1 MSSGLF
7 ILIDSDAEPTND
19 SALGTLMY
27 TCVHCQDTMNSNRT
41 YSTIEKLHSHYAS
54 AHLVANHSVKVL
66 PFQFYVSEIV
76 KCYYCSKIGNYAE
89 IRDHHKNAHSL
100 KDPLGMVLLSDTKA
114 CALCNS
120 DDNDLVNH
128 FKSVHKIINKAT
140 VYNPICMSDQM
151 VEQLLTINVD
161 NRLHM
166 KVSRLANSNDQTIHI
181 ICWKCD
187 KLLVAE
193 DFMHH
198 MKSHSYSLKCT
209 DCNFISA
216 DIKEHVKHAATVHNT
231 IKTVDDI
238 CRTFSDILKRKYF
251 ETKILFGNGLVLVK
265 HNLLGTRMNDSR
277 EFGCLIKELME
288 AKKSPQSKH
297 EPIVVIDDDDEPKQ
311 ISPID
316 ELDKQTRHLDCVQI
330 SDFPNDAQTN
340 VLKLFLEYTE
350 LLECPLNEDDVD
362 NVYRLDGNRAHL
374 IVKLKTDEAK
384 EQLLQCAAEKVIESG
399 HLVKLRS
406 GEESKPI
413 KVENFLTPWY
423 KQMNEIAME
432 ARKSGKILCFWINKG
447 GMAVKRT
454 KNAPPTFV
462 WSAEQLITFI
472 NHDA

>member
-1 MSSGLF
+1 MF
-7 ILIDSDAEPTND
+7 
-19 SALGTLMY
+19 
-27 TCVHCQDTMNSNRT
+27 TCVHCQDKENSNRT
-41 YSTIEKLHSHYAS
+41 YSTIERLHKHYAS
-54 AHLVANHSVKVL
+54 AHLVTNHSDKVL

-89 IRDHHKNAHSL
+89 IRDHHKNNHSL

-128 FKSVHKIINKAT
+128 FKLVHKIINKAH
-140 VYNPICMSDQM
+140 VYNPMCMSNQM
-151 VEQLLTINVD
+151 VKQLLTINVD
-161 NRLHM
+161 NRFQM
-166 KVSRLANSNDQTIHI
+166 KVSRCSNDQNIHI

-193 DFMHH
+193 DFMQH
-198 MKSHSYSLKCT
+198 MKSHSNSLKCT
-209 DCNFISA
+209 DCKFISA
-216 DIKEHVKHAATVHNT
+216 DIREHVKHAATVHNT

-238 CRTFSDILKRKYF
+238 CRTFSDILKQKYF

-277 EFGCLIKELME
+277 EFGCFIKELME

-297 EPIVVIDDDDEPKQ
+297 EPIVINDDEQ
-311 ISPID
+311 EQTSPID
-316 ELDKQTRHLDCVQI
+316 ELDKQTRLLDCVQI
-330 SDFPNDAQTN
+330 SNFPNDGQTN
-340 VLKLFLEYTE
+340 VFKLFLEYTE
-350 LLECPLNEDDVD
+350 LLECPLNVDDVD
-362 NVYRLDGNRAHL
+362 KVYRLDGNRSHL
-374 IVKLKTDEAK
+374 IVKFKTDEAK
-384 EQLLQCAAEKVIESG
+384 EQILQSAAEKVIESG
-399 HLVKLRS
+399 HLVDLPS

-423 KQMNEIAME
+423 KQMNKIAMD
-432 ARKSGKILCFWINKG
+432 ARKSGNILCFWINEG

-462 WSAEQLITFI
+462 WSAEQLITFL
-472 NHDA
+472 NH